1 MQCAELL
8 SDVVSDAGTGSTLD
22 AALLHRADARLLLQL
37 DRLQLGWVAVL
48 QAAALLVT
56 GSCGQLGLLH
66 QHDGPEVR
74 LLAAHVASAAERRA
88 EPTLSTLPG
97 LCHPPAGRRAAN
109 RSAASLLLDYRCHLP
124 DGALGAAYPPHL
136 RRCLEACAS
145 SDPAATARLAS
156 VLGAHR
162 GQLSSVARALLDRSE
177 QESMRPIGRT
187 LATTAATFVGVIENA
202 VKAAKKSRK
211 SRTET
216 R

>member
-8 SDVVSDAGTGSTLD
+8 SDVVSDAGTGSTPD

-74 LLAAHVASAAERRA
+74 LLAAHVASAAGRRA

-97 LCHPPAGRRAAN
+97 LCHPPAGRRAA
-109 RSAASLLLDYRCHLP
+109 
-124 DGALGAAYPPHL
+124 
-136 RRCLEACAS
+136 
-145 SDPAATARLAS
+145 
-156 VLGAHR
+156 V
-162 GQLSSVARALLDRSE
+162 
-177 QESMRPIGRT
+177 
-187 LATTAATFVGVIENA
+187 
-202 VKAAKKSRK
+202 
-211 SRTET
+211 
-216 R
+216 

>member
-74 LLAAHVASAAERRA
+74 LLAAHVASAAE
-88 EPTLSTLPG
+88 
-97 LCHPPAGRRAAN
+97 
-109 RSAASLLLDYRCHLP
+109 
-124 DGALGAAYPPHL
+124 
-136 RRCLEACAS
+136 
-145 SDPAATARLAS
+145 
-156 VLGAHR
+156 
-162 GQLSSVARALLDRSE
+162 
-177 QESMRPIGRT
+177 
-187 LATTAATFVGVIENA
+187 
-202 VKAAKKSRK
+202 
-211 SRTET
+211 
-216 R
+216 